1 MSRSRIKSNFM
12 KNILAILALLMSVS
26 GIAVSLG
33 REEVRCHLGLESAA
47 CPREE
52 EKTSEDTPATTP
64 ESPQI
69 EETPAETT
77 RNSEASPEVSPSPK
91 SETPVEFTPIPENNP
106 SPEVPPENPP
116 TPETKA
122 VEKTPD
128 AEKSPDVNPSKDGET
143 ESIPLEV
150 IPPAQ

>member
-1 MSRSRIKSNFM
+1 
-12 KNILAILALLMSVS
+12 
-26 GIAVSLG
+26 
-33 REEVRCHLGLESAA
+33 
-47 CPREE
+47 
-52 EKTSEDTPATTP
+52 
-64 ESPQI
+64 
-69 EETPAETT
+69 
-77 RNSEASPEVSPSPK
+77 
-91 SETPVEFTPIPENNP
+91 
-106 SPEVPPENPP
+106 PEVPPENPP